1 MNHAETIENDKG
13 DIKLV
18 RLVYSD
24 HNSEA
29 WIEFN
34 SLKEPKYPNQDVVWD
49 NDDFIFG
56 KFYKFLIR
64 YKCNKLKK
72 NDKKKYDDVWS
83 ILNQDVVSELIDML
97 ELALEK
103 KWYEFE
109 K

>member
-1 MNHAETIENDKG
+1 MLHTEQLENTYS

-18 RLVYSD
+18 RLVYDNHKSD
-24 HNSEA
+24 T

-34 SLKEPKYPNQDVVWD
+34 NIKSPDYPNQLCWD
-49 NDDFIFG
+49 NDDFIFT

-72 NDKKKYDDVWS
+72 NDEKKYDDIWL

-97 ELALEK
+97 EYAIEK
-103 KWYEFE
+103 KWYER
-109 K
+109 KTK

>member
-18 RLVYSD
+18 RLIYS
-24 HNSEA
+24 HRNSEA

-34 SLKEPKYPNQDVVWD
+34 DLKEPKYPKKDIIWD

-64 YKCNKLKK
+64 YKCNKLK
-72 NDKKKYDDVWS
+72 DKDEKKYKEVFS

-97 ELALEK
+97 ELAIEK
-103 KWYEFE
+103 KWYEF
-109 K
+109 KK